1 MKSAEKLSI
10 TLPPEMASFIRQK
23 VNSGLYGS
31 NSEII
36 REALRGMM
44 DRDRRLERL
53 DAAIAQGV
61 ADAEAGR
68 VQDIDDVRAELRG
81 RFAVGSEG
89 SLA

>member
-1 MKSAEKLSI
+1 MQYAEKLSI
-10 TLPPEMASFIRQK
+10 TLTPEMASFIRQK
-23 VNSGLYGS
+23 VNSGLYSS

-44 DRDRRLERL
+44 NRDRHLEKL

-81 RFAVGSEG
+81 RFAVGSPG